1 MRLRGVFLIA
11 AAVLL
16 TGCSGAPASSSA
28 TTTASASATT
38 KAPVQLLGSQLVP
51 VLLPKSVMP
60 ARYSLIT
67 SAAQDSGQAKPHDT
81 PAQVPS
87 GNNLCI
93 AFASSYFLPATGIQ
107 DSTYAQNGYSN
118 SGDTAEVDQSI
129 DVYADDDAQAA
140 MQKLWAAFGSCANFT
155 YTDQGTTLNT
165 VLTRSALTGIGDQ
178 AVEAVTKSGIPGG
191 STLIAVRV
199 SNSII
204 TIADSSPSADD
215 GLAAALGY
223 ARQLTTRLR
232 SAAAG

>member
-1 MRLRGVFLIA
+1 MRLRGVFLMA

-16 TGCSGAPASSSA
+16 TGCSGAAASSSA

-38 KAPVQLLGSQLVP
+38 EAPVQLLGSQLVP

-60 ARYSLIT
+60 AGYSLIT
-67 SAAQDSGQAKPHDT
+67 SATQDSGQAKPHDT
-81 PAQVPS
+81 TEQVPS
-87 GNNLCI
+87 GNNFCVV
-93 AFASSYFLPATGIQ
+93 FASSYFLPAAGIQ
-107 DSTYAQNGYSN
+107 DSTYAQNGYRN

-129 DVYADDDAQAA
+129 DVYTGDDAQAA
-140 MQKLWAAFGSCANFT
+140 MQKLWAAFGSCAKFT
-155 YTDQGTTLNT
+155 YTDQGTTLNS
-165 VLTRSALTGIGDQ
+165 VLKRSTLTGIGDQ

-191 STLIAVRV
+191 VTLIAVRI

-204 TIADSSPSADD
+204 TIVDSSPSADD
-215 GLAAALGY
+215 GTAAALRY